1 MDPFTKLSDA
11 ERALL
16 VGHYA
21 DGRLRHAGRVGT
33 GFTRA
38 TLGELAGRLSLR
50 RAEPPFA
57 DAPRLRVATWVEPRL
72 VAQIGVTEW
81 TRDGR
86 LRHPR
91 QLGLREGK
99 AAEEVVRE

>member
-1 MDPFTKLSDA
+1 MDPFAKLSDA
-11 ERALL
+11 ERALP

-21 DGRLRHAGRVGT
+21 DGRLRYAGRVGT
-33 GFTRA
+33 GLTRA
-38 TLGELAGRLSLR
+38 TLRDLAGRLSLR
-50 RAEPPFA
+50 RATLPFA
-57 DAPRLRVATWVEPRL
+57 DAPRLRLATWVELRL
-72 VAQIGVTEW
+72 IAQIGVTEW

-91 QLGLREGK
+91 HLGQREDK